1 MTILR
6 PWRLAAL
13 VLLAGW
19 SVGCSGTDSSG
30 SGGGSPGAE
39 AAPEAET
46 PEAPSPSG
54 KSRFLAMR
62 RSALEGKLPDDRPR
76 TGQPDTP
83 DTTGQPRPAED
94 AAAPAPPGPP
104 RAGAEEAK
112 EVGPSAAAPQPEA
125 APAVEPPGE
134 PAPTEGP
141 APGDASGEE
150 PPKMVDLLKV
160 IDPARHG
167 LRGQWTSEG
176 SDLISPK
183 ESLATLFIPYDVPRE
198 YRLTVAAER
207 ISGSAGLNLGLVV
220 GGRQTMVVLE
230 GYGKKWNGLS
240 LVDGVGADRNETRRQ
255 GIVFREGEP
264 CTIVCSVR
272 RLGVRVTC
280 DGETIID
287 WTGDPERL
295 SLDKRYWPNVPQ
307 NRLAVGTWAGVV
319 LRISKLEIE
328 PLGGRSTPASVVR
341 GPGASGRSRRRAG
354 PLRPPVPDA
363 EARAEAEKLFEEVYG
378 EQREAAKTA
387 EERLALARK
396 LLGEAAKIRN
406 EPAGYF
412 VLLRNA
418 QQVAA
423 EAADAQTALEAADR
437 MTRAFEIDPMETK
450 VQCLSAVAEAAKL
463 ATQRRP
469 LAKEAFSLV
478 DAAVE
483 EENLEA
489 AIRLGDIARKAAQGA
504 REYKLVK
511 EITARMEEI
520 EEAKGATAL
529 YEKAVAR
536 LEEEPTNAAANLAAG
551 RHVCF
556 VQGDWERGIPM
567 LALGSDAELKA
578 LAVKELEA
586 PASIDA
592 QVALG
597 DGWWDLAETRE
608 DREKASLLLRAGY
621 WYGQVRVRPITGL
634 VKSKVEQRMAEIAKL
649 GEPLPKP
656 GVPSSPARTP
666 PFSTGPQAR

>member
-30 SGGGSPGAE
+30 RGGGSSGAE

-46 PEAPSPSG
+46 PEATSPSN
-54 KSRFLAMR
+54 KSRFLTLR

-76 TGQPDTP
+76 SGQPDTA
-83 DTTGQPRPAED
+83 DTSGQPRPAEGATTPASPGAPR
-94 AAAPAPPGPP
+94 AAAEG
-104 RAGAEEAK
+104 AK
-112 EVGPSAAAPQPEA
+112 EVASSAAAPEA
-125 APAVEPPGE
+125 APGVEPPAE
-134 PAPTEGP
+134 PAPPEGP
-141 APGDASGEE
+141 APGDASGER
-150 PPKMVDLLKV
+150 PPKTVDLLKL

-167 LRGQWTSEG
+167 LRGQWTFDG
-176 SDLISPK
+176 SDLISPQ
-183 ESLATLFIPYDVPRE
+183 ESLATLFIPHDVPHE

-230 GYGKKWNGLS
+230 SYGKNWNGLS
-240 LVDGVGADRNETRRQ
+240 LVGGASADRNETRRQ
-255 GIVFREGEP
+255 GRVFREGKP

-272 RLGVRVTC
+272 RSGVRVTC

-295 SLDKRYWPNVPQ
+295 SLDRRYWLNVPQ
-307 NRLAVGTWAGVV
+307 NRLAVATWAGVV
-319 LRISKLEIE
+319 FRISKLELD
-328 PLGGRSTPASVVR
+328 PLGGPSTRASARR
-341 GPGASGRSRRRAG
+341 GPAASG
-354 PLRPPVPDA
+354 PPRPPVPDA
-363 EARAEAEKLFEEVYG
+363 DARAAAEKLFQEVYG

-387 EERLALARK
+387 KERLALAQE
-396 LLGEAAKIRN
+396 LLSEAARIRN

-412 VLLRNA
+412 VLLRSA

-423 EAADAQTALEAADR
+423 EAADAETALHAADR
-437 MTRAFEIDPMETK
+437 MIRAFEVDPIETK

-463 ATQRRP
+463 STQRRP
-469 LAKEAFSLV
+469 LANEAFSLV
-478 DAAVE
+478 EAAVE
-483 EENLEA
+483 EENFEA
-489 AIRLGDIARKAAQGA
+489 AIQLGDIARKAAQGA

-511 EITARMEEI
+511 QITARMEEI
-520 EEAKGATAL
+520 EEAKEANAF

-536 LEEEPTNAAANLAAG
+536 LDKEPTNAAANLAAG
-551 RHVCF
+551 RYLCF
-556 VQGDWERGIPM
+556 VQGDWERGVPM
-567 LALGSDAELKA
+567 LALGSDAALKA
-578 LAVKELEA
+578 LAVRELEG

-592 QVALG
+592 QVAVG

-608 DREKASLLLRAGY
+608 DREKVSLLLRAGY

-649 GEPLPKP
+649 GPPVSTPGLP
-656 GVPSSPARTP
+656 SFQARTP
-666 PFSTGPQAR
+666 PLSTGPRGR